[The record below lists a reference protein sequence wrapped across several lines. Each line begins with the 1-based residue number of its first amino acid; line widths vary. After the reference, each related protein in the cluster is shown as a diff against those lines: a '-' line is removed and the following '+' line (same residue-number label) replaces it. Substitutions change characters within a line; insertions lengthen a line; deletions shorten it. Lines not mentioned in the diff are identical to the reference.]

1 MVGISGIYVLMYYVC
16 LSNDDDDDKADEK
29 NRSMLGHIT

>member
-29 NRSMLGHIT
+29 TEVCWTR